1 MAINVDIFGADLLYH
16 QSCHSQFIYG
26 YEKRKEMKNE
36 MTDKETSVFSAE
48 K

>member
-1 MAINVDIFGADLLYH
+1 MASNVDIFAADLLYH
-16 QSCHSQFIYG
+16 QSCHSQFING